1 MKNFLKIIT
10 LILTP
15 ILSGVLLYA
24 SFPPFDI
31 GFLAWVSLVPLLTLL
46 SFARYRQAFFIS
58 FLTGIVLC
66 GLHGWWLNVVPGLP
80 FIAFWALVLYCA
92 IFFGLFGFFLAFVV
106 CQTKL
111 PKILVA
117 PALWVSIEFFR
128 SNLSFLSLPWALLGY
143 SQHNNIPVIQ
153 IASFT
158 SVYGVSFLIVLVNA
172 ATSEG
177 ILRVLN
183 NAEVGTALKNPMGYK
198 ILERAQDDKG
208 MLFIQ
213 SKRTSLLRSIPLIA
227 GAFITVLIV
236 YLWGA
241 YQVKTLG
248 SNTEGLLT
256 ASLIQGNI
264 PQDVKW
270 DGNFRKMIM
279 QKYHSMTLQ
288 ASLQNPDL
296 IIWPESSTPGYLMH
310 DYLTHRTVMDVLH
323 ETGIPLLLG
332 SSSQAKIGRG
342 ERSIFKSLNSAFLLD
357 GKGRILSSYNKI
369 KLLPFGEYLPLKGKF
384 PWPQWLVPS
393 SGDFIP
399 GRNPVVFRLPQGNF
413 GVVICWENLFPEVF
427 RIFVERGG
435 QFMVNLTN
443 EAWFGKSAASHQIIA
458 MSVFRAVE
466 NRVSLLRCANTGV
479 TCLIDPLGRVEKK
492 VVDEQGNDIMV
503 SGILTTSVPKP
514 QGPTFYTKYG
524 DIFAI
529 ACTVSAF
536 FFVLSALLPLKL
548 RQLLKISGKS

>member
-1 MKNFLKIIT
+1 MILLKKT
-10 LILTP
+10 LIS
-15 ILSGVLLYA
+15 LSLSIVSGFLLYL
-24 SFPPFDI
+24 SFPPREISF
-31 GFLAWVSLVPLLTLL
+31 FAWIALVPLL
-46 SFARYRQAFFIS
+46 FAICTVSYIQSFFIAFIS
-58 FLTGIVLC
+58 GMVFWAFHVQ
-66 GLHGWWLNVVPGLP
+66 WLNVVPNLP
-80 FIAFWALVLYCA
+80 LIAFIVIIFYCA
-92 IFFGLFGFFLAFVV
+92 FFFGLFGISYTLLTER
-106 CQTKL
+106 TKWPVML
-111 PKILVA
+111 RA
-117 PALWVSIEFFR
+117 PVLWVAIEYTR
-128 SNLSFLSLPWALLGY
+128 SHLSFMSLPWAFLGH
-143 SQHNNIPVIQ
+143 SQYNFIPIIQ

-158 SVYGVSFLIVLVNA
+158 SVYGVSFLIVVVNVA
-172 ATSEG
+172 ISEG
-177 ILRVLN
+177 ILRVLGH
-183 NAEVGTALKNPMGYK
+183 AEPGSAFKKPMGYK
-198 ILERAQDDKG
+198 ILKRFQDDKG

-213 SKRTSLLRSIPLIA
+213 SKRTSLFRSIPLIA
-227 GAFITVLIV
+227 GVFITVLIV

-270 DGNFRKMIM
+270 DSNFRKMIV
-279 QKYHSMTLQ
+279 QRYHSMTLQ

-296 IIWPESSTPGYLMH
+296 IIWPESSTPGYLMQ

-332 SSSQAKIGRG
+332 SSSRAKIGRG

-357 GKGRILSSYNKI
+357 GKGSVLSSYNKI

-384 PWPQWLVPS
+384 PWPHCLVPS
-393 SGDFIP
+393 SGNFIP
-399 GRNPVVFRLPQGNF
+399 GRNHVVFRLPQGNF

-427 RIFVERGG
+427 RTFVERGG

-443 EAWFGKSAASHQIIA
+443 EAWVGKSAASHQIIA

-479 TCLIDPLGRVEKK
+479 TCLIDPLGRLEKK
-492 VVDEQGNDIMV
+492 VMDEKGNDIMV
-503 SGILTTSVPKP
+503 TGILTTSVPKP
-514 QGPTFYTKYG
+514 KGPTFYTKYG

-529 ACTVSAF
+529 ACTVLAF
-536 FFVLSALLPLKL
+536 FFVLSAMIPLKL